1 MEQNLYSSVAYILEE
16 DEAKAIFE
24 GRFNG
29 CSCLKAFPDQLH
41 TFVGDCSSEHQIVI
55 HVPKGDILFPSDIY
69 EGMNII
75 AVIGEKVSADYL
87 EYLEDMQIS
96 YLFAGIDGD
105 DKAKMEKILQ
115 HDFDITELRH
125 YGKTPENEKDR
136 SVREHKNTE
145 IMEYITLANGVKA
158 PILGIGTFQISDK
171 DAENSVY
178 EALKMGYR
186 MIDTANAY
194 MNEEGVGRGLKRAI
208 AEGIVKREEVF
219 LSTKLWPTA
228 YESKY
233 AVDDTL
239 ARLQVDYVDLLFLH
253 QPSGNFTEGYKQL
266 EKAYREGK
274 AKSLGIS
281 NFHGEK
287 LERLLAAAEIKPQV
301 IQLETHPYC
310 IHHEIIDRLEE
321 YGTRVMGWYPLGH
334 GDRSLVNEP
343 VFTELA
349 AKYGKSNA
357 QIVLRWATQMGFMTI
372 PGSKN
377 PAHIKSNADIF
388 DFSLTADEM
397 AAIAKLDGKK
407 QYYTSSDAVEE
418 SYASMHLPFER

>member
-1 MEQNLYSSVAYILEE
+1 MEQNPYPSVAYILEE
-16 DEAKAIFE
+16 GETKEIFDR
-24 GRFNG
+24 RFNG
-29 CSCLKAFPDQLH
+29 CSCHKAFPDQLR
-41 TFVGDCSSEHQIVI
+41 TFVGDCSSEHQIVTL
-55 HVPKGDILFPSDIY
+55 VPKGDVFFPSNTYD
-69 EGMNII
+69 GMNII
-75 AVIGEKVSADYL
+75 AAIGENTSADYL
-87 EYLEDMQIS
+87 EFLEDMQIS
-96 YLFAGIDGD
+96 YLFAGADGKD
-105 DKAKMEKILQ
+105 MAETKKVLQ
-115 HDFDITELRH
+115 HDFGITELRH
-125 YGKTPENEKDR
+125 YGKTPENETYG
-136 SVREHKNTE
+136 SVREHKNTG
-145 IMEYITLANGVKA
+145 IMEYITLANGVKS

-171 DAENSVY
+171 DAEVSVY

-208 AEGIVKREEVF
+208 AEGIVKRGDVF
-219 LSTKLWPTA
+219 LSTKLWPTL

-239 ARLQVDYVDLLFLH
+239 ARLQVDYVDLLFIH
-253 QPSGNFTEGYKQL
+253 QPSGNFTAGYKQL

-301 IQLETHPYC
+301 IQLETHPYF
-310 IHHEIIDRLEE
+310 INHEVIDRLKE

-343 VFTELA
+343 VFSELA

-357 QIVLRWATQMGFMTI
+357 QIVLRWATQMGFLTI

-377 PAHIKSNADIF
+377 PEHIKSNADIF
-388 DFSLTADEM
+388 DFSMTADEM